1 MFYTMYVGFTWE
13 IKLENIYIL
22 KNNNWTL
29 TECCAG
35 GDWERDDKNIDIAS
49 DVDIPNKHI
58 ILN

>member
-1 MFYTMYVGFTWE
+1 MLYMKDWIE
-13 IKLENIYIL
+13 KISIL

-49 DVDIPNKHI
+49 DVDIPNNNININI
-58 ILN
+58 ITLN